1 MKNINAAQI
10 AQNTIEKIQGD
21 EQLQEYLWDAIAEVM
36 EEQGLDIANK
46 TGYETAMGAFQKIVL
61 KVAG

>member
-1 MKNINAAQI
+1 MNNTQI
-10 AQNTIEKIQGD
+10 AQATIEKIEND

-46 TGYETAMGAFQKIVL
+46 AGYDAAMGALQQIVL